1 MNRKG
6 KERKNIRIKWHL
18 PFPIHMRF
26 VSIRQLQVVFNSRR
40 TIIQSSPND
49 SLNESSSSLNLFPF
63 IRKKV
68 KIIELLIYHRY
79 HRGGEKGGQ
88 RGKKSRVPRRHTVGS
103 LVQRK
108 TPRNIKEDK
117 RPAKSVSFII
127 HAANF
132 SRRWAPLRYCII
144 WKILE

>member
-1 MNRKG
+1 MILF
-6 KERKNIRIKWHL
+6 KNPILISFHL
-18 PFPIHMRF
+18 Y
-26 VSIRQLQVVFNSRR
+26 
-40 TIIQSSPND
+40 
-49 SLNESSSSLNLFPF
+49 E
-63 IRKKV
+63 KKKKK

-88 RGKKSRVPRRHTVGS
+88 RGKKSRVARHTVGS